1 MTSPEKEINNVAI
14 TSNTV
19 STLRTFTHLILT
31 VPSLCTVDIDKI
43 QMFPVF
49 CILKC
54 IIQVELMLSRLVS
67 EKSVSQ
73 AELVLSRLV
82 REMKVHTTMT
92 AAESLTLPQYRERR
106 VNILSSRPNSFKFS
120 GEPAKQPPVT
130 FGAISYMQ

>member
-14 TSNTV
+14 TSSTV
-19 STLRTFTHLILT
+19 STLRAFTHLILT
-31 VPSLCTVDIDKI
+31 VPSLCAVDIDKI

-54 IIQVELMLSRLVS
+54 NIQVELMLSKLVS
-67 EKSVSQ
+67 EKACRRLSWY
-73 AELVLSRLV
+73 LVGLW
-82 REMKVHTTMT
+82 EMKVHTTMT
-92 AAESLTLPQYRERR
+92 AAESMTLPQYREQR

-120 GEPAKQPPVT
+120 GEPAEQPPVT